1 MLVVT
6 AAILLRE
13 DRVLLTRRC
22 KHDTMAGYWEFP
34 GGGVEP
40 DETPD
45 QGMARELR
53 EELAI
58 EATPQR
64 LYDAAASADGRLA
77 VLFYLCAFTGE
88 PQPLVCDEMRWVKLS
103 DLPGYQL
110 LPLDGPV
117 AQRLAAGDGL

>member
-1 MLVVT
+1 MLTVT

-13 DRVLLTRRC
+13 GRVLLTQRR
-22 KHDTMAGYWEFP
+22 KSDSMAGYWEFP

-45 QGMARELR
+45 QGIVRELR

-58 EATPQR
+58 ESHPLR
-64 LYDAAASADGRLA
+64 LYDAASADGRIV
-77 VLFYLCAFTGE
+77 VLFYLCDFTGE
-88 PQPLVCDEMRWVKLS
+88 PQPLACDAMRWVPL
-103 DLPGYQL
+103 DELPNYDL

-117 AQRLAAGDGL
+117 AARLAAGQGL

>member
-1 MLVVT
+1 MLTVT

-13 DRVLLTRRC
+13 GRVLLTQRR
-22 KHDTMAGYWEFP
+22 KNDSMAGYWEFP

-45 QGMARELR
+45 QGIVRELR

-58 EATPQR
+58 EARPLR
-64 LYDAAASADGRLA
+64 LYDAASADGRIV
-77 VLFYLCAFTGE
+77 VLFYLCEFIGE
-88 PQPLVCDEMRWVKLS
+88 PQPLASDAMRWALLEE
-103 DLPGYQL
+103 LPNYDL

-117 AQRLAAGDGL
+117 AARLATGQGL